1 ADTLGNDAWRI
12 VAMGFDRGCRVRGP
26 AIRAAAMIAQADRA
40 AVAAPAGAAAY
51 GHRYARRQREGVAAI
66 AAPSAYGLCQHGG
79 AVPASRRDSAQVI
92 KNHTRAVAAS
102 GPGAAHAN
110 DAFAVAAAAAAA
122 ADRLHDDADGRVA
135 GGRDGSRI
143 AHHHVTAGRPGGTRR
158 IASHAEQARSAAR
171 GAASAADGLT
181 HHAVRVVAH
190 GADGAG
196 VVHGYQAGRAAA
208 RPVAA
213 QRDRA
218 RSIRAARSAA
228 AGDGLRHH
236 AERVVACSVDSA
248 RSSDGDRARVAAI
261 AAVAPLAA
269 QYRDKVAAGATAAA
283 DRLRDDAR
291 SIHAGCGHN
300 AVALRGYVDGAG
312 RAAEP
317 APASLPGQRRAV
329 VGIAPSP
336 AQAQIGRAAR

>member
-1 ADTLGNDAWRI
+1 MRPAGIDVQAGVAHLDLVGYAAATAGAAQLQGRERRHTHIRDAAPVAPAAADTLGNDAWRI

-26 AIRAAAMIAQADRA
+26 AIRATAIIAQADRA

-79 AVPASRRDSAQVI
+79 AVLASRRDSAQVI

-181 HHAVRVVAH
+181 HHAV
-190 GADGAG
+190 
-196 VVHGYQAGRAAA
+196 
-208 RPVAA
+208 
-213 QRDRA
+213 
-218 RSIRAARSAA
+218 
-228 AGDGLRHH
+228 
-236 AERVVACSVDSA
+236 
-248 RSSDGDRARVAAI
+248 
-261 AAVAPLAA
+261 
-269 QYRDKVAAGATAAA
+269 
-283 DRLRDDAR
+283 
-291 SIHAGCGHN
+291 
-300 AVALRGYVDGAG
+300 
-312 RAAEP
+312 
-317 APASLPGQRRAV
+317 
-329 VGIAPSP
+329 
-336 AQAQIGRAAR
+336 